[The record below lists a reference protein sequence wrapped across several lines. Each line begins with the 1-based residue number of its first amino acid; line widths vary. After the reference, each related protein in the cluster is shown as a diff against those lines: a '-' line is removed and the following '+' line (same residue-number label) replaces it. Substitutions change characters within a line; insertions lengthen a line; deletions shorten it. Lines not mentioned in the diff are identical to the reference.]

1 MATRAHAK
9 RKFLSQ
15 RGIRRN
21 CKTTISRAA
30 TAVFYILA
38 LARIIIA
45 S

>member
-1 MATRAHAK
+1 MPNRAHAK

-21 CKTTISRAA
+21 CKTTSPLAA
-30 TAVFYILA
+30 TAVFYIYA